1 MAHDAIRNGAR
12 RNTHWRETHWRETQ
26 WRTTQWRTT
35 QWRTT
40 QWRTTQWRTTQW
52 RTTQYAMGSNHQYAI
67 HNTQYVICNS
77 HPSPNTQYAIRN
89 TQFTS
94 KRQYAMRNTQYA
106 RYAPRRAPSGY
117 AHTPIRPY
125 AIRNAAQAGTVVRN
139 TQYAI
144 RKPCQTVLRNTQ
156 KAASIRNWSIRCV
169 SCISLPA
176 GTSLFSKGCSRRNSR
191 LAGHEVSI
199 SPQAYR
205 RPACLPIVHIYCAV
219 VVAIVVESTK
229 GFEYY
234 CSTPR

>member
-12 RNTHWRETHWRETQ
+12 RNTQ
-26 WRTTQWRTT
+26 WRTTYCV
-35 QWRTT
+35 
-40 QWRTTQWRTTQW
+40 W
-52 RTTQYAMGSNHQYAI
+52 RTTQYAMAHDAI

-94 KRQYAMRNTQYA
+94 KRQYAIRNTQYA

-176 GTSLFSKGCSRRNSR
+176 GTSLFSKG
-191 LAGHEVSI
+191 
-199 SPQAYR
+199 
-205 RPACLPIVHIYCAV
+205 
-219 VVAIVVESTK
+219 
-229 GFEYY
+229 
-234 CSTPR
+234 